1 MLVCAGGHGT
11 IYPHTTLTGALC
23 KPITDARG
31 EVELAFYAAVF
42 SPARCALPPATLMP
56 RYLGTLPAAERG
68 GAGTAATGA
77 GAAATGAAATGAGAA
92 LVLADLTAGLARP
105 CVMDVKMGVQSWDG
119 AADAAKRAREGAKW
133 PAQARLGLRF
143 TGMVVQGAGGAQQR
157 YDRAFCHSL
166 PCEGDEGP
174 RLALQAFLA
183 EGGGALRRAVAAALL
198 ARLEKIVEWFAVQR
212 EFHFYASSL
221 LLVYE
226 GAGDAPA
233 ARADVRMIDFA
244 HVQAA
249 PADGAA
255 AASGRDEGYLTG
267 LHTLVRC
274 LQGMLTAPAPP

>member
-1 MLVCAGGHGT
+1 
-11 IYPHTTLTGALC
+11 
-23 KPITDARG
+23 
-31 EVELAFYAAVF
+31 
-42 SPARCALPPATLMP
+42 
-56 RYLGTLPAAERG
+56 
-68 GAGTAATGA
+68 
-77 GAAATGAAATGAGAA
+77 
-92 LVLADLTAGLARP
+92 
-105 CVMDVKMGVQSWDG
+105 MGVQSWDG

-174 RLALQAFLA
+174 RLALQTFLA
-183 EGGGALRRAVAAALL
+183 QGGGGAVRRDVAAALL
-198 ARLEKIVEWFAVQR
+198 ARLEKIVEWFAVQC
-212 EFHFYASSL
+212 EFCFYASSL

-244 HVQAA
+244 HVQAV
-249 PADGAA
+249 PAQGGAA

-274 LQGMLTAPAPP
+274 LQGMLTASAPP